1 MDEKSLQ
8 IALMNSI
15 TQSREWLSC
24 RTKCNLSAREWL
36 RTASLIT
43 DYIMQGETD
52 NVQTRIKKLDEF
64 INKQNETR
72 RKK

>member
-8 IALMNSI
+8 IARMNSI

-24 RTKCNLSAREWL
+24 RTNCNFSAREWL

-43 DYIMQGETD
+43 DYIIEGESD
-52 NVQTRIKKLDEF
+52 NVKSRIKKLDEF
-64 INKQNETR
+64 IDKQNES
-72 RKK
+72 RKRD